1 MDIKKTQEKT
11 TLGTCIK
18 MERKRSGLTQAQ
30 LGKLIGLSES
40 RVSKIENG
48 APITPEV
55 ASFILGKMGSSLQ
68 FNVVH
73 SIDNDRDSISYL
85 ISSVYH
91 HSNIKKVPLS
101 KSFSYLKNLKGL
113 DYLIKYR
120 EIEQTLSYEEI
131 VSDVSKVCANF
142 GGIL

>member
-1 MDIKKTQEKT
+1 MDIKKSVGET

-18 MERKRSGLTQAQ
+18 MERKRSGLTQAK

-73 SIDNDRDSISYL
+73 SIDNDRDSIGYL
-85 ISSVYH
+85 MSSVYH
-91 HSNIKKVPLS
+91 HSTIKKVPLS
-101 KSFSYLKNLKGL
+101 RSFTYLKNLKGL
-113 DYLIKYR
+113 EYLIKYR
-120 EIEQTLSYEEI
+120 EIEQTLSYDEI
-131 VSDVSKVCANF
+131 VSDVSKVCANS
-142 GGIL
+142 GGTL